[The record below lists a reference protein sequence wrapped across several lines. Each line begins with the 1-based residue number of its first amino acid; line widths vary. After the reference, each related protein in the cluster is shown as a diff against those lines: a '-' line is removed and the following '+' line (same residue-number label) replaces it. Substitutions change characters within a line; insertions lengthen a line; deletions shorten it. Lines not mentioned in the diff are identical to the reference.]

1 MATYEEINRKIA
13 ELKFRRTVNEEMIK
27 FLDEKRKQLE
37 LEGIQI
43 WEQYDQLL
51 KQRTFLD
58 LEVLQIVDKYDE
70 SKNKED

>member
-1 MATYEEINRKIA
+1 MA

-27 FLDEKRKQLE
+27 YLDEKKKQLE
-37 LEGIQI
+37 LEGTQI

-58 LEVLQIVDKYDE
+58 LEVLQIVDKFDE